1 VQLSE
6 KLRALV
12 EHLPDD
18 VTITLS
24 VHTLREWLSDDGSE
38 RKSVVPAQEADL
50 TLAEVASLTH
60 RSESTVRGW
69 LNGGYVPGAYKLRG
83 RAWRVPR
90 ASLEALRESPPASKL
105 GRSPRRRESRLAW
118 RT

>member
-1 VQLSE
+1 MQLSRR
-6 KLRALV
+6 LRALV
-12 EHLPDD
+12 ELLPDD

-24 VHTLREWLSDDGSE
+24 ARTLLDWLSDEGSE
-38 RKSVVPAQEADL
+38 GRSMRSAVEADL
-50 TLAEVASLTH
+50 TLAEVSSLTH

-69 LNGGYVPGAYKLRG
+69 LSSGHLPGAYKLRG

-90 ASLEALRESPPASKL
+90 ASLEALRATPSASETNRRA
-105 GRSPRRRESRLAW
+105 GRRESRLAW